1 MWPLIFRP
9 NISLVLSLYKE
20 RQVQVEEKLKDVRV
34 GKAPEYL
41 QPLSVLQDDMRVST
55 QVAGT

>member
-1 MWPLIFRP
+1 MWRLIFRP

>member
-1 MWPLIFRP
+1 MWRLIFRL